1 LKSGAHGHLNDF
13 LSLFTDAFAESEFGV
28 VNKGA
33 FTNEDAL
40 DFQQFFNDSS
50 VTNKVLA
57 SYSCAV
63 SGGVAQVSAAINL
76 QTQSRIVTENFD
88 MGFIQTNGI
97 WKIYRWQ

>member
-1 LKSGAHGHLNDF
+1 MMDSVKTVEEIMNVLNMQEEI
-13 LSLFTDAFAESEFGV
+13 LQFTH
-28 VNKGA
+28 